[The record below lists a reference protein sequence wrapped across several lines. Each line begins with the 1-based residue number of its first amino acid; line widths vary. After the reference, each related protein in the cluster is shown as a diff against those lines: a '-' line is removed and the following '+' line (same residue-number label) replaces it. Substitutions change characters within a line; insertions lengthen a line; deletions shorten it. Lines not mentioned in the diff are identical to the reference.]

1 MKSANRVDQ
10 MRFYG
15 GWLSPNI
22 RSQLA
27 ERVALANSKGWKLH
41 QVNFQ
46 PVDSGSALFNLV
58 LVIIS
63 LGAFSLG
70 RSIIVTYERDDRFEG
85 TVGS

>member
-27 ERVALANSKGWKLH
+27 ARVDLANSKGWKLH
-41 QVNFQ
+41 QVNVQ
-46 PVDSGSALFNLV
+46 TDDYGSTLFNL
-58 LVIIS
+58 
-63 LGAFSLG
+63 
-70 RSIIVTYERDDRFEG
+70 
-85 TVGS
+85 